1 MNAFAVVAAG
11 EPGAALPHLAEII
24 VGFVA
29 FSILVYIVG
38 TRAWPMFVKS
48 HQDDTG
54 RIQSG
59 IERADADQEEARA
72 ELARNREKLAGVD
85 NEAARIRDDARADAE
100 RIKEDMAR
108 RADEEAERI
117 RAQGRQ
123 SLEASR
129 SRTVSLLRAGV
140 GAQSVEL
147 ARRIV
152 EQSLSDDASKGQSV
166 DRFLDELEGMSGGSA
181 NGSRTPSGGSST
193 AGASSAASGS
203 SGGSE
208 SSSGESSSG
217 ESSQASGSQSG
228 GSQSGGSGGAL
239 PGFPTLSS
247 NGDS

>member
-29 FSILVYIVG
+29 FSILVYIAG
-38 TRAWPMFVKS
+38 TKVWPTFVKS

-54 RIQSG
+54 RIKSG

-72 ELARNREKLAGVD
+72 ELERNRAKLAGVD

-100 RIKEDMAR
+100 RIKQEMAR
-108 RADEEAERI
+108 KADEEAERI

-129 SRTVSLLRAGV
+129 SRTVSLLRADV

-152 EQSLSDDASKGQSV
+152 AQSLSDDASKGQSV
-166 DRFLDELEGMSGGSA
+166 DRFLDELEGMGGGSA
-181 NGSRTPSGGSST
+181 NGSGTPAAETST
-193 AGASSAASGS
+193 AGASAAPSGS
-203 SGGSE
+203 SGT
-208 SSSGESSSG
+208 
-217 ESSQASGSQSG
+217 SGSQA
-228 GSQSGGSGGAL
+228 GGSGGAL
-239 PGFPTLSS
+239 PGFPTLKS
-247 NGDS
+247 NGES